1 MSIAQLI
8 NDRRAKNRA
17 KLIAEWYAQ
26 GYDDARNGRPR
37 QVQPPDDNR
46 PDQDTPPARPP
57 RRRRNL
63 RRP

>member
-8 NDRRAKNRA
+8 TDWRAKKDAR
-17 KLIAEWYAQ
+17 LYSQ

-37 QVQPPDDNR
+37 QMQPPDDNR

-63 RRP
+63 RRRP